1 MNPEDGRSQCDRRD
15 TDPDAPSPTADGHGG
30 VMVISAWPDGVAGL
44 LLARVTMTAPGG
56 TLSVRAAKG
65 PRELHD
71 VVDEWLTGMGE
82 A

>member
-1 MNPEDGRSQCDRRD
+1 
-15 TDPDAPSPTADGHGG
+15 
-30 VMVISAWPDGVAGL
+30 MVISAWPDGVAGL

-71 VVDEWLTGMGE
+71 VVDEWLTGMARQDGGRGTWSIHGPRSP
-82 A
+82 

>member
-1 MNPEDGRSQCDRRD
+1 
-15 TDPDAPSPTADGHGG
+15 
-30 VMVISAWPDGVAGL
+30 MVISAWPDGVAGL

-56 TLSVRAAKG
+56 SLSVRAAKG

-71 VVDEWLTGMGE
+71 VVDAWLSGMYE

>member
-1 MNPEDGRSQCDRRD
+1 
-15 TDPDAPSPTADGHGG
+15 
-30 VMVISAWPDGVAGL
+30 MVISAWPDGVAGL

-65 PRELHD
+65 PGELHGI
-71 VVDEWLTGMGE
+71 VDEWLTSMDV

>member
-1 MNPEDGRSQCDRRD
+1 
-15 TDPDAPSPTADGHGG
+15 
-30 VMVISAWPDGVAGL
+30 MVISAWPDGVAGL

-71 VVDEWLTGMGE
+71 VVDEWLTGMDE